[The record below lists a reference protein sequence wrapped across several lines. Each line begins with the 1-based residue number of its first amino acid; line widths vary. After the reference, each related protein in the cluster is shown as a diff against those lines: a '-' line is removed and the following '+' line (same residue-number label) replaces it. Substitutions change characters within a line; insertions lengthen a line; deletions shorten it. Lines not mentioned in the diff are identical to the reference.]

1 MPTKPTNDSNAL
13 AEQILNQ
20 VVDSINLV
28 TQATT
33 RLDERIKI
41 LAEKQSELESKNE
54 KVVDNYHNVANRVTA
69 FETKDLPNTIISL
82 QNHFRDLEK
91 IASEELDT
99 LALEFNFADDS
110 IENKIYEYVM
120 SDYCSPSEL
129 TPLIRNYKIK
139 LLIDDKLE

>member
-91 IASEELDT
+91 TYKDFDSRLDKIEKQQEKSESRIFFFLDALWKIALMCIT
-99 LALEFNFADDS
+99 GYILFKLGIQAP
-110 IENKIYEYVM
+110 
-120 SDYCSPSEL
+120 PS
-129 TPLIRNYKIK
+129 
-139 LLIDDKLE
+139 

>member
-1 MPTKPTNDSNAL
+1 MNSSQYINKLLEIADYREKKNISVRSQKYDNA
-13 AEQILNQ
+13 A
-20 VVDSINLV
+20 
-28 TQATT
+28 
-33 RLDERIKI
+33 
-41 LAEKQSELESKNE
+41 
-54 KVVDNYHNVANRVTA
+54 
-69 FETKDLPNTIISL
+69 
-82 QNHFRDLEK
+82 HFRDLEK

>member
-91 IASEELDT
+91 TYKDFDSRLDKIEKQQEKSESRIFFFLDALLKIALMCIT
-99 LALEFNFADDS
+99 GYILFKLGIQAP
-110 IENKIYEYVM
+110 
-120 SDYCSPSEL
+120 PS
-129 TPLIRNYKIK
+129 
-139 LLIDDKLE
+139 